1 METKILLQEIYST
14 LLKEFQPQ
22 KWWPAKSKSKERR
35 FEICIGAILTQ
46 NTSWKNVEK
55 ALENL
60 RKAKMLNEQGIRNA
74 KNKKLALLIKSSGYY
89 NQKAKKLKAFVE
101 FLKSCPLEKLEKI
114 PQKKSRDLLLGVH
127 GIGKE
132 TADSML
138 LYALN
143 KRVFVIDAYTKRI
156 FSRIMPEKTRNL
168 KEYDE
173 WQEFFSSNL
182 DKDAQLFNEYHA
194 LIVNLGKNFCKKE
207 PSCEECP
214 LNKKCKK
221 QQLYNLLTALNLSS

>member
-14 LLKEFQPQ
+14 LLKEFKPQ
-22 KWWPAKSKSKERR
+22 KWWPAKSNDKKARQ

-60 RKAKMLNEQGIRNA
+60 RKASMLNEQGIRNA
-74 KNKKLALLIKSSGYY
+74 ENKKLALLIKSSGYY

-101 FLKSCPLEKLEKI
+101 FLKSCPLEKLERI
-114 PQKKSRDLLLGVH
+114 PLKESRDLLLEVH

-132 TADSML
+132 TADSIL

-143 KRVFVIDAYTKRI
+143 KPIFVIDAYTKRS
-156 FSRIMPEKTRNL
+156 FSKIMPEKTRNL

-194 LIVNLGKNFCKKE
+194 LIVNLGKNFCKNK
-207 PSCEECP
+207 PLCGECP
-214 LNKKCKK
+214 TICCSHK
-221 QQLYNLLTALNLSS
+221 AH